1 MRNVWGLLS
10 TSTIVQHH
18 DMICGW
24 GFWKQSEC
32 ISWAPY
38 VIPYMLQRQERYK
51 LLPSTG
57 YLYLLLSNHN
67 RQKKK
72 KKVSMKSKYCKH
84 HTHEHESK
92 Y

>member
-72 KKVSMKSKYCKH
+72 KKKS
-84 HTHEHESK
+84 EHEK
-92 Y
+92 